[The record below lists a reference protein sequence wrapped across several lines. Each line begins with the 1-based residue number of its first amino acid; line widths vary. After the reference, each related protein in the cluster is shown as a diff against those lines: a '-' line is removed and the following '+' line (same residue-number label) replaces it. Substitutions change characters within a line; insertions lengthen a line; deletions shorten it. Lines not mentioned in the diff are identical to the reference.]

1 MKANPSELQETS
13 LPVLPA
19 YFEAEMQQY
28 EQMIQ
33 KFRANLIGETKMQ
46 KFRLQF
52 GTYAQRQDGVQMQRI
67 KIPGGYLT
75 ADQLTRLADAADK
88 YASGFIHFT
97 TREDA
102 QLYYL
107 LLENTPDLLRSLQEV
122 GITTREA
129 CGNTVRNIT
138 ACYRAGVSHTE
149 VFNVYPYTDALF
161 RFLLRN
167 KHNQNMGRKMKFAFE
182 GCTEDHSALAF
193 HDLGFQAVVREE
205 NGESKRGFKVHV
217 GGGLGSAPMVA
228 KIYSEFLP
236 VEEMFNFTLAVI
248 RIFDRYGER
257 KQRMKARMKFLVQSM
272 GWEKFKAAVDAERE
286 IIGELPSVA
295 SYLQEV
301 VEPVIAPS
309 SSLNVLDPITNDSN
323 YQQWAQ
329 DNVIAHRVAG
339 LRGVHVRTK
348 LGDITSDRAR
358 ELADIARQFSASEL
372 RVSIEQ
378 NLFLPW
384 VRVEDLPALYQA
396 LQQSALHDAGAETIA
411 DVTACPGA
419 DTCRLG
425 IASAKGLGSAISES
439 FFTGTLAPYREANR
453 DLRIK
458 ISGCPNGC
466 AQHAVGNIGFHA
478 AALSANGRN
487 VPTHILFLGGS
498 ANHGHPQAGKIIGK
512 FPARASIQVVE
523 SLLRL
528 HNDEKQAG
536 EDFNSFVARVGDARV
551 KEVLEPLRAV
561 PTFEDD
567 PTFYDDYGHE
577 NEKFT
582 VRSGVRGECAG
593 TTIAE
598 LVPTFDTA
606 RERLSQAAAHLHHG
620 NYEAAQLEAYEAA
633 AAAARVPLYQ
643 RLVDPI
649 TSLEALWSFENIFVL
664 AGLTNG
670 EWKELSATF
679 ESLKAADANET
690 NAQATIEKARAFV
703 SYCEQTAEARP

>member
-1 MKANPSELQETS
+1 MKAHSTELKETS
-13 LPVLPA
+13 FQRLPP
-19 YFEAEMQQY
+19 YFEDEMAQY
-28 EQMIQ
+28 EKMIQ
-33 KFRANLIGETKMQ
+33 KFRAGQIGETKMQ

-107 LLENTPDLLRSLQEV
+107 QLEDTPNLLRSLQEV

-193 HDLGFQAVVREE
+193 HDLGFQAVARAE
-205 NGESKRGFKVHV
+205 NGEIKRGFKVHV
-217 GGGLGSAPMVA
+217 GGGMGSAPMRA

-236 VEEMFNFTLAVI
+236 VAEMFNFTLAVI

-257 KQRMKARMKFLVQSM
+257 KQRMKARMKFLVQAM

-286 IIGELPSVA
+286 IIGELPSVE

-301 VEPVIAPS
+301 IEPDIAA
-309 SSLNVLDPITNDSN
+309 SSLNVLDPITNDPN

-329 DNVIAHRVAG
+329 DNVIAHARDG

-384 VRVEDLPALYQA
+384 VRVSDLPALYQA
-396 LQQSALHDAGAETIA
+396 LRHSSLHDAGAETIA

-466 AQHAVGNIGFHA
+466 AQHAVSNIGFHA

-487 VPTHILFLGGS
+487 VPSHILFLGGA
-498 ANHGHPQAGKIIGK
+498 ANHGAPQAGKIIGK

-523 SLLRL
+523 ALLKL
-528 HNDEKQAG
+528 HNTEKLDG
-536 EDFNSFVARVGDARV
+536 EDFNAFIARIGDQRV

-561 PTFEDD
+561 PTFEED

-577 NEKFT
+577 NEQFT

-598 LVPTFDTA
+598 LVPTLVEA
-606 RERLSQAAAHLHHG
+606 QESLAQAAAHLHHG

-633 AAAARVPLYQ
+633 VAAARVPLYQ
-643 RLVDPI
+643 RLVDPM

-664 AGLTNG
+664 AGLTKG
-670 EWKELSATF
+670 EWKDLAATF
-679 ESLKAADANET
+679 EALKAATADEAK
-690 NAQATIEKARAFV
+690 AQMALEKARAFV
-703 SYCEQTAEARP
+703 TYCETFAA

>member
-1 MKANPSELQETS
+1 MKAHSIELKEAPQP
-13 LPVLPA
+13 LPQ
-19 YFEAEMQQY
+19 YFEDEMAQY
-28 EQMIQ
+28 EQMIK
-33 KFRANLIGETKMQ
+33 KFRAGEIGETKMQ

-75 ADQLTRLADAADK
+75 ADQLTRLADTADQF
-88 YASGFIHFT
+88 ASGFIHFT

-107 LLENTPDLLRSLQEV
+107 QLENTPNLLRALQEV

-138 ACYRAGVSHTE
+138 ACYRAGISHTE
-149 VFNVYPYTDALF
+149 AFNVYPYTDALF

-167 KHNQNMGRKMKFAFE
+167 KFNQNMGRKMKFAFE
-182 GCTEDHSALAF
+182 GCSEDHSALAF
-193 HDLGFQAVVREE
+193 HDLGFHAVTREE
-205 NGESKRGFKVHV
+205 NGATKRGFRVHI
-217 GGGLGSAPMVA
+217 GGGMGSGPILA

-236 VEEMFNFTLAVI
+236 VEELFNLTVAVL
-248 RIFDRYGER
+248 RVFDRFGER

-272 GWEKFKAAVDAERE
+272 GWDKFKAAVDAERE

-295 SYLQEV
+295 DYLQEA
-301 VEPVIAPS
+301 VEPEFANTAAT
-309 SSLNVLDPITNDSN
+309 LNVLDPLTNDPN
-323 YQQWAQ
+323 YQQWAK
-329 DNVIAHRVAG
+329 DNVIAHAREG
-339 LRGVHVRTK
+339 FRGVHVRTK

-384 VRVEDLPALYQA
+384 VRVSDLPALYQA
-396 LQQSALHDAGAETIA
+396 LQQATLADAGAETIA

-439 FFTGTLAPYREANR
+439 FFTGALAPYREANR

-466 AQHAVGNIGFHA
+466 AQHVVGNIGFHA
-478 AALSANGRN
+478 ASLSNDGRN
-487 VPTHILFLGGS
+487 VPTHILFLGGA
-498 ANHGHPQAGKIIGK
+498 ANHGAPKAGKIIGK

-523 SLLRL
+523 ELLKL
-528 HNDEKQAG
+528 HNSEKLDG
-536 EDFNSFVARVGDARV
+536 EDFNSFLARVGDQRV
-551 KEVLEPLRAV
+551 KAALEPLRAI
-561 PTFEDD
+561 PSFDAD

-582 VRSGVRGECAG
+582 VRSGIRGECAG

-598 LVPTFDTA
+598 LVPTLA
-606 RERLSQAAAHLHHG
+606 EAQERLSQATAQLHHG
-620 NYEAAQLEAYEAA
+620 HYEAAQLEAYNAA
-633 AAAARVPLYQ
+633 VAAARVPLYQ

-649 TSLEALWSFENIFVL
+649 TSVEALWSFENVFVL
-664 AGLTNG
+664 AGLTKG
-670 EWKELSATF
+670 EWKDFSATF
-679 ESLKAADANET
+679 EALKAAPADEA
-690 NAQATIEKARAFV
+690 NAQAAVEQARMFV
-703 SYCEQTAEARP
+703 TYCEQFSVA

>member
-1 MKANPSELQETS
+1 MKAHSIERKEAAQL
-13 LPVLPA
+13 LPQ
-19 YFEAEMQQY
+19 YFADEMAQY

-33 KFRANLIGETKMQ
+33 KFRAGAIGETKMQ

-75 ADQLTRLADAADK
+75 ADQLTRLADTADK
-88 YASGFIHFT
+88 FASGFIHFT

-107 LLENTPDLLRSLQEV
+107 QLEDTPNLLRALQEV

-149 VFNVYPYTDALF
+149 AFNVYPYTDALF

-167 KHNQNMGRKMKFAFE
+167 KFNQNMGRKMKFAFE

-193 HDLGFQAVVREE
+193 HDLGFHAVTREE
-205 NGESKRGFKVHV
+205 KGETKRGFKVFI
-217 GGGLGSAPMVA
+217 GGGMGSAPILA

-236 VEEMFNFTLAVI
+236 VEEMFNFTVAVL
-248 RIFDRYGER
+248 RVFDRFGER

-272 GWEKFKAAVDAERE
+272 GWEKFKAAVDAERV

-295 SYLQEV
+295 EYLQEA
-301 VEPVIAPS
+301 VEPELVSNAAS
-309 SSLNVLDPITNDSN
+309 KLNVLAPITNDPN
-323 YQQWAQ
+323 YQQWAK
-329 DNVIAHRVAG
+329 DNVIAHRVDG
-339 LRGVHVRTK
+339 WRGVHVRTK

-384 VRVEDLPALYQA
+384 VRVADLPALYQA
-396 LQQSALHDAGAETIA
+396 LQAVALHDAGAETIA

-425 IASAKGLGSAISES
+425 IASAKGLGSVISES

-453 DLRIK
+453 DVRIK

-478 AALSANGRN
+478 ASLSKDGHN

-498 ANHGHPQAGKIIGK
+498 ANHSNPKAGKIMGK
-512 FPARASIQVVE
+512 YPARASIQVVE
-523 SLLRL
+523 ELLKL
-528 HNDEKQAG
+528 HNTEKLDG
-536 EDFNSFVARVGDARV
+536 EDFNSCLARVGDQRV
-551 KEVLEPLRAV
+551 KAVLEPLRAI
-561 PTFEDD
+561 PAFDAD

-598 LVPTFDTA
+598 LVPTFADA
-606 RERLSQAAAHLHHG
+606 HERLSQATAQLHHG
-620 NYEAAQLEAYEAA
+620 HYEAAQLEAYNAA
-633 AAAARVPLYQ
+633 VAAARVPLYQ

-649 TSLEALWSFENIFVL
+649 TSVEALWSFENVFVL

-670 EWKELSATF
+670 EWKDFSATF
-679 ESLKAADANET
+679 EALKAAPADEAK
-690 NAQATIEKARAFV
+690 AQAAVEKARAFV
-703 SYCEQTAEARP
+703 SYCEGFVA

>member
-1 MKANPSELQETS
+1 MKAHSTELKETAFQL
-13 LPVLPA
+13 LPQ
-19 YFEAEMQQY
+19 YFEDEMAQY

-33 KFRANLIGETKMQ
+33 KFRAGQVGETKMQ

-75 ADQLTRLADAADK
+75 SDQLTRLADAAEQ
-88 YASGFIHFT
+88 YASSFIHFT

-107 LLENTPDLLRSLQEV
+107 QLEDTPNLLRSLQEV

-182 GCTEDHSALAF
+182 GCAEDHSALAF

-205 NGESKRGFKVHV
+205 NGDVKRGFKVYV
-217 GGGLGSAPMVA
+217 GGGMGSAPMLG

-257 KQRMKARMKFLVQSM
+257 KQRMKARMKFLVQSL

-286 IIGELPSVA
+286 IIGELPSVE

-301 VEPVIAPS
+301 VEPKSTNATATM
-309 SSLNVLDPITNDSN
+309 NVLDPITNDAN
-323 YQQWAQ
+323 YQQWAK
-329 DNVIAHRVAG
+329 DNVIAHARDG

-348 LGDITSDRAR
+348 LGDITSERAR
-358 ELADIARQFSASEL
+358 ELADIARQFSSSEL

-384 VRVEDLPALYQA
+384 VRVSDLPALYQA
-396 LQQSALHDAGAETIA
+396 LRQASLHDAGAETIA

-466 AQHAVGNIGFHA
+466 AQHAVANIGFHA

-487 VPTHILFLGGS
+487 VPTHILFLGGA
-498 ANHGHPQAGKIIGK
+498 ANHGAPKAGKIVGK

-523 SLLRL
+523 ALLKL
-528 HNDEKQAG
+528 HHEEKLDG
-536 EDFNSFVARVGDARV
+536 EDFNAFLARIGEQRV

-561 PTFEDD
+561 PSFDAD

-598 LVPTFDTA
+598 LVPTFTEA
-606 RERLSQAAAHLHHG
+606 HERLSQAAAQLHHA

-633 AAAARVPLYQ
+633 VAAARVPLYQ

-670 EWKELSATF
+670 AWKELSATF
-679 ESLKAADANET
+679 EALKAAPAEEA
-690 NAQATIEKARAFV
+690 NAQAVLEKARAFV
-703 SYCEQTAEARP
+703 QYCEQFSVA

>member
-1 MKANPSELQETS
+1 MKAHSIELKETS
-13 LPVLPA
+13 CQALPP
-19 YFEAEMQQY
+19 YFEDEMAQY
-28 EQMIQ
+28 EKMIQ
-33 KFRANLIGETKMQ
+33 KFRAGQIGETKMQ

-107 LLENTPDLLRSLQEV
+107 QLEDTPNLLRSLQEV

-138 ACYRAGVSHTE
+138 ACYRAGVSRTE

-193 HDLGFQAVVREE
+193 HDLGFQAVTRAE
-205 NGESKRGFKVHV
+205 NGELKRGFKVYV
-217 GGGLGSAPMVA
+217 GGGMGSAPMLA
-228 KIYSEFLP
+228 KIYGEFLP

-301 VEPVIAPS
+301 VEPEITNATA
-309 SSLNVLDPITNDSN
+309 SLNVLDPITNDPN
-323 YQQWAQ
+323 YQQWAK
-329 DNVIAHRVAG
+329 DNVIPHRIAG
-339 LRGVHVRTK
+339 LRGVHVRLK
-348 LGDITSDRAR
+348 LGDIASDRAR
-358 ELADIARQFSASEL
+358 KLAASARQFSASEL

-384 VRVEDLPALYQA
+384 VRVSDLPTLYQA
-396 LQQSALHDAGAETIA
+396 LRQASLHDAGAETIA

-466 AQHAVGNIGFHA
+466 AQHAVSNIGFHA

-487 VPTHILFLGGS
+487 VPSHILFLGGA
-498 ANHGHPQAGKIIGK
+498 ANHGAPQAGKIIGK
-512 FPARASIQVVE
+512 FPARASIEVVE
-523 SLLRL
+523 ALLKL
-528 HNDEKQAG
+528 HHAEKLDG
-536 EDFNSFVARVGDARV
+536 EDFNAFLARIGDQRV

-561 PTFEDD
+561 PTFEEDS
-567 PTFYDDYGHE
+567 TFYDDYGHE
-577 NEKFT
+577 NEQFT

-598 LVPTFDTA
+598 LVPTFA
-606 RERLSQAAAHLHHG
+606 EANERLSQAAAHLHHG
-620 NYEAAQLEAYEAA
+620 HYEAAQLEAYEAA
-633 AAAARVPLYQ
+633 VAAARVPLYQ
-643 RLVDPI
+643 RLVDPL

-664 AGLTNG
+664 SGATSGA
-670 EWKELSATF
+670 WKDLSATF
-679 ESLKAADANET
+679 EALKAATADAA
-690 NAQATIEKARAFV
+690 NAQIALEKARAFV
-703 SYCEQTAEARP
+703 TYCETFAA

>member
-1 MKANPSELQETS
+1 MKAHSIELKEAPQP
-13 LPVLPA
+13 LPQ
-19 YFEAEMQQY
+19 YFEDEMAQY
-28 EQMIQ
+28 EQMIK
-33 KFRANLIGETKMQ
+33 KFRAGEIGETKMQ

-75 ADQLTRLADAADK
+75 ADQLTRLADTADQF
-88 YASGFIHFT
+88 ASSFIHFT

-107 LLENTPDLLRSLQEV
+107 QLEDTPNLLRALQEV

-138 ACYRAGVSHTE
+138 ACYRAGISHTE
-149 VFNVYPYTDALF
+149 AFNVYPYTDALF

-167 KHNQNMGRKMKFAFE
+167 KFNQNMGRKMKFAFE
-182 GCTEDHSALAF
+182 GCSEDHSALAF
-193 HDLGFQAVVREE
+193 HDLGFHAVTREE
-205 NGESKRGFKVHV
+205 NGAIKRGFRVHI
-217 GGGLGSAPMVA
+217 GGGMGSAPILA

-236 VEEMFNFTLAVI
+236 VEEMFNFTVAVL
-248 RIFDRYGER
+248 RVFDRFGER

-272 GWEKFKAAVDAERE
+272 GWDKFKAAVDAERA

-295 SYLQEV
+295 DYLQDA
-301 VEPVIAPS
+301 VEPEFANTAAT
-309 SSLNVLDPITNDSN
+309 LNVLNPLTNDPN

-329 DNVIAHRVAG
+329 DNVIAHRVEG
-339 LRGVHVRTK
+339 FRGVHVRTK

-358 ELADIARQFSASEL
+358 ELAAIARQFSASEL

-384 VRVEDLPALYQA
+384 VRVSDLPSLYQA
-396 LQQSALHDAGAETIA
+396 LQQATLADAGAETIA

-466 AQHAVGNIGFHA
+466 AQHAVSNIGFHA
-478 AALSANGRN
+478 ASLSNDGRN
-487 VPTHILFLGGS
+487 VPTHILFLGGA
-498 ANHGHPQAGKIIGK
+498 ANHGAPKAGKIIGK

-523 SLLRL
+523 ELLKL
-528 HNDEKQAG
+528 HNSEKLDG
-536 EDFNSFVARVGDARV
+536 EDFNSFLARVGDQRV
-551 KEVLEPLRAV
+551 KAALEPLRAI
-561 PTFEDD
+561 PSFDAD

-582 VRSGVRGECAG
+582 VRSGIRGECAG

-598 LVPTFDTA
+598 LVPTFTEA
-606 RERLSQAAAHLHHG
+606 QERLSQAAAQLHHG
-620 NYEAAQLEAYEAA
+620 HYQAAQLEAYNAA
-633 AAAARVPLYQ
+633 VSAARVPLYQ

-649 TSLEALWSFENIFVL
+649 TSVEALWSFENIFVL

-670 EWKELSATF
+670 EWKDFAATF
-679 ESLKAADANET
+679 ETLKAASADET
-690 NAQATIEKARAFV
+690 NAEAAVEQARAFV
-703 SYCEQTAEARP
+703 SYCEQFAAV

>member
-1 MKANPSELQETS
+1 MKADSSELKEAPFPS
-13 LPVLPA
+13 LPA
-19 YFEAEMQQY
+19 FFENEMAQY
-28 EQMIQ
+28 EQQIK
-33 KFRANLIGETKMQ
+33 KFRAGLIGETKMQ

-75 ADQLTRLADAADK
+75 ADQLTRLADTADQ

-107 LLENTPDLLRSLQEV
+107 QLEDTPNLLRALQEV

-138 ACYRAGVSHTE
+138 ACYRAGVSHNE
-149 VFNVYPYTDALF
+149 VFNVYPYTRALF

-193 HDLGFQAVVREE
+193 HDLGFQAVTQKE
-205 NGESKRGFKVHV
+205 NGEIKRGWRVHV
-217 GGGLGSAPMVA
+217 GGGLGSAPHIA

-236 VEEMFNFTLAVI
+236 VEEMFNFTIAVI
-248 RIFDRYGER
+248 RVFDRYGER

-286 IIGELPSVA
+286 IIGALPPLADYLEEAIEPELSTA
-295 SYLQEV
+295 
-301 VEPVIAPS
+301 APQLS
-309 SSLNVLDPITNDSN
+309 VLDPITSDPN

-329 DNVIAHRVAG
+329 DNVIAHAREG
-339 LRGVHVRTK
+339 WRGVHVRTK

-358 ELADIARQFSASEL
+358 ELADIARQFSAREL

-384 VRVEDLPALYQA
+384 VRVEDLPALYKS
-396 LQQSALHDAGAETIA
+396 LQQASLHDAGAETIA

-425 IASAKGLGSAISES
+425 IASAKGLGSVISES

-478 AALSANGRN
+478 AALSSNGHN

-498 ANHGHPQAGKIIGK
+498 ANHGQPKAGKIVGK

-523 SLLRL
+523 TLLKL
-528 HNDEKQAG
+528 HNDEKSAG
-536 EDFNSFVARVGDARV
+536 EDFNTFIARIGDQRV
-551 KEVLEPLRAV
+551 KAVLEPMKAV
-561 PTFEDD
+561 PSFEDD

-598 LVPTFDTA
+598 IIPTFVEAT
-606 RERLSQAAAHLHHG
+606 EKLSQAAAQLHHG
-620 NYEAAQLEAYEAA
+620 NFEAAQLEAYEAA

-643 RLVDPI
+643 HLVDPF

-664 AGLTNG
+664 AGKTKG

-679 ESLKAADANET
+679 EAAKSASADEA
-690 NAQATIEKARAFV
+690 NAQAALEKARAFV
-703 SYCEQTAEARP
+703 SFCEQLS